1 MVHVRAGTAEGHA
14 RRGAPRSKEKGG
26 ATVNESERVDQR
38 IENTLF
44 YVSLFSYAYFYQ
56 AADQSTAARF
66 DLIRSVLE
74 RRTLWIDG
82 FCGFNTAD
90 IISMGGHY
98 YSVKAPGTS
107 LTGLLPWSLISWFL
121 SVPLA
126 ARNEPLMWAIATYLT
141 ILISISLPVALLV
154 VLMYRFGKA
163 LGATPGRSATIA
175 LIMALATILF
185 PYATEMTGEPVAAV
199 CLMTSFYLI
208 FTAATRSNNRRA
220 GFAGVL
226 AGWAVLGDFPSL
238 LVAAAIGLYALRKL
252 PKWQHVFSFALGAA
266 AVGGLLMLYNWGSF
280 GGPFFMSYQGYTL
293 PQNQQFPEQAVG
305 FVGLTYPRLKIL
317 WNVLIDPQRGLF
329 FCNPVLLLVI
339 PGLVYF
345 WRSGKHAECLV
356 ILEAILAFVLFNA
369 SFGESIVSWGGGT
382 ATGPRQVTPAMP
394 FFALALIFLPPT
406 WNYVLAALGGLSTLY
421 MLAAVSTNP
430 HFPYEYENPVWQF
443 ALPHYFRGDFSFNRD
458 TYFGGSNVFG
468 DSVAFNLGKLMGLP
482 GPLQLVPLWL
492 GWTIAANELLEEFHV
507 WRDSV
512 LASLG
517 TIAMALGIAIVFVPP
532 LTGPLQQHLSFQ
544 AQHGLLGRYYIGNNP
559 GETPPHLIRVD
570 ANIDFNNVA
579 ELGAMPFASSVI
591 WTGTLTVPKP
601 GVYGFGIRADDTGW
615 ITIDGQVVIADAG
628 AVSHEQ
634 GSGTMEL
641 SAGRHRIVVGE
652 RNIAGD
658 SSAHLYWQPPG
669 SSVEVVPS
677 EVLIPDRFEPYRR

>member
-1 MVHVRAGTAEGHA
+1 M
-14 RRGAPRSKEKGG
+14 
-26 ATVNESERVDQR
+26 NESERLDKR

-56 AADQSTAARF
+56 ASDQSVAARF

-82 FCGFNTAD
+82 FCGYNTAD
-90 IISMGGHY
+90 IISIGGHY

-107 LTGLLPWSLISWFL
+107 LTGLLPWSFISWFL

-126 ARNEPLMWAIATYLT
+126 AHNEPLMWVLITYLT

-154 VLMYRFGKA
+154 VVMYRFGKA
-163 LGATPGRSATIA
+163 LGASQARSVAIA
-175 LIMALATILF
+175 LIMAFATILF

-208 FTAATRSNNRRA
+208 FTAAAHPDRLRA
-220 GFAGVL
+220 GFAGLL

-252 PKWQHVFSFALGAA
+252 PKWDHVFSFALGAGIVA
-266 AVGGLLMLYNWGSF
+266 GILMLYNWGAF
-280 GGPFFMSYQGYTL
+280 GGPFFMSYQGYKL
-293 PQNQQFPEQAVG
+293 PENQQFPEQAVG

-317 WNVLIDPQRGLF
+317 WNVLVDPQRGLF

-345 WRSGKHAECLV
+345 WRSGKHAEFFV
-356 ILEAILAFVLFNA
+356 VLEAILAFVLFNA

-394 FFALALIFLPPT
+394 FFALALIFLPASYD
-406 WNYVLAALGGLSTLY
+406 YVTAALAGLSALY
-421 MLAAVSTNP
+421 MLAAISTNP

-458 TYFGGSNVFG
+458 TYFGGGNVFG

-492 GWTIAANELLEEFHV
+492 GWTIAATELFEDLQI
-507 WRDSV
+507 WRNNMQ
-512 LASLG
+512 ASLG
-517 TIAMALGIAIVFVPP
+517 SIAVALAVAILFVPP
-532 LTGPLQQHLSFQ
+532 LTAPLLQRLSTQ
-544 AQHGLLGRYYIGNNP
+544 AQHGLLARYYIGNTP

-579 ELGAMPFASSVI
+579 ELGAMPFASSVV
-591 WTGTLTVPKP
+591 WTGELIAPRP
-601 GVYGFGIRADDTGW
+601 GLYRFSIRADDTGW
-615 ITIDGQVVIADAG
+615 ITIDGKTVVADAG
-628 AVSHEQ
+628 NVSREE
-634 GSGTMEL
+634 GNGVALL
-641 SAGRHRIVVGE
+641 SAGAHRIIVGE

-658 SSAHLYWQPPG
+658 SSAHFVWQIPGGPIEIVPP
-669 SSVEVVPS
+669 EA
-677 EVLIPDRFEPYRR
+677 LIPDRFDPRRG

>member
-1 MVHVRAGTAEGHA
+1 MVRVCAGASPDHSGG
-14 RRGAPRSKEKGG
+14 GAPRKEKGG
-26 ATVNESERVDQR
+26 AAVNESEHLDQR

-56 AADQSTAARF
+56 ASDQSTAARF

-82 FCGFNTAD
+82 FCGYNTAD
-90 IISMGGHY
+90 IISIGGHY

-107 LTGLLPWSLISWFL
+107 LTGLLPWSVVSWFL

-126 ARNEPLMWAIATYLT
+126 ARNESLMWVLATYLT
-141 ILISISLPVALLV
+141 ILISISLPVAILT

-163 LGATPGRSATIA
+163 LGATPARSTAIA
-175 LIMALATILF
+175 LIMAFATILF

-208 FTAATRSNNRRA
+208 FTATNETDTFRA
-220 GFAGVL
+220 LFAGVL

-252 PKWQHVFSFALGAA
+252 RKWDQIFNFALGAA
-266 AVGGLLMLYNWGSF
+266 IVAGILMLYNWGAF
-280 GGPFFMSYQGYTL
+280 GGPFFMSYQGYKL
-293 PQNQQFPEQAVG
+293 PENQQFPEQAVG

-317 WNVLIDPQRGLF
+317 WFVLVDPQRGLF

-339 PGLVYF
+339 PGLYYF
-345 WRSGKHAECLV
+345 WRSGKHAEFFV
-356 ILEAILAFVLFNA
+356 VLEAILAFVLFNA

-394 FFALALIFLPPT
+394 FFALALIFLPAT
-406 WNYVLAALGGLSTLY
+406 YDYVMAALAGLSTLY

-430 HFPYEYENPVWQF
+430 HFPYEYDNPVWQF
-443 ALPHYFRGDFSFNRD
+443 ALPHYFRGDFTFNRD
-458 TYFGGSNVFG
+458 TYFGGGNVFG

-482 GPLQLVPLWL
+482 TWLQMVPLWL
-492 GWTIAANELLEEFHV
+492 GWTIAGTELCEDLLIWRANKQAGLGAIAV
-507 WRDSV
+507 S
-512 LASLG
+512 LA
-517 TIAMALGIAIVFVPP
+517 IAILFVPP
-532 LTGPLQQHLSFQ
+532 LTGPLQQRLSTQ
-544 AQHGLLGRYYIGNNP
+544 AKSGLLARYYIGNNP
-559 GETPPHLIRVD
+559 GETPPHLVRVD

-579 ELGAMPFASSVI
+579 ELGAMPFASSVVWSGLLI
-591 WTGTLTVPKP
+591 APRP
-601 GVYGFGIRADDTGW
+601 GLYHFSIRADDTGW
-615 ITIDGQVVIADAG
+615 ITIDGKTVVADAG
-628 AVSHEQ
+628 AVSREE
-634 GSGTMEL
+634 GDGAIEL
-641 SAGRHRIVVGE
+641 RPGAHRIIVGE

-658 SSAHLYWQPPG
+658 SSAHFFWQIPG
-669 SSVEVVPS
+669 GVPEIVPS
-677 EVLIPDRFEPYRR
+677 AMLIPDSFDPRRG